1 GVLGREDLKKEDLGL
16 LRTYYE
22 QSFGF
27 PYLLD
32 LGGTIRSSTDLGDLW
47 YREYHLELTKEIQ
60 FPIEMSFPW
69 IITEHI
75 GGSGGGMGHV
85 LVEEVLWALD
95 VYNDAAHRA
104 LYVLNSQYLFNEI
117 QAEVNLVF
125 KQLLFDLE
133 AEVFG
138 YFKDWAASTVLDKAF
153 RKVYEIRRGLGH
165 FIPGRRRYEVQL

>member
-1 GVLGREDLKKEDLGL
+1 REDLKKEDLGL

-75 GGSGGGMGHV
+75 V
-85 LVEEVLWALD
+85 
-95 VYNDAAHRA
+95 
-104 LYVLNSQYLFNEI
+104 
-117 QAEVNLVF
+117 
-125 KQLLFDLE
+125 KT
-133 AEVFG
+133 
-138 YFKDWAASTVLDKAF
+138 K
-153 RKVYEIRRGLGH
+153 
-165 FIPGRRRYEVQL
+165 